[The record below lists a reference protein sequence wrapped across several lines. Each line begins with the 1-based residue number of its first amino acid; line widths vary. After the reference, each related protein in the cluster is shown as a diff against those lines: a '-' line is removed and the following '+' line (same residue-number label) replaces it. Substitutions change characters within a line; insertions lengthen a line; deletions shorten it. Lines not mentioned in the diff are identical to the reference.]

1 MKVHPYNVISCR
13 CTKESR
19 REIKNNTVSI
29 SIKFLIVRPITL
41 IVRNYKL
48 SWEER
53 MLVYLNNGNPAT
65 LPKESIES

>member
-1 MKVHPYNVISCR
+1 MISCR

-65 LPKESIES
+65 LPKDSIES